1 MTDSSDEITTGQRSR
16 DRLEILVAILLGL
29 AAIVTAWCSFQ
40 ASQLGDLVQKNLAE
54 GVREADAA
62 SQSYNS
68 AIANDIRDQTLF
80 LEFAK
85 AAQADD
91 EETASYILETL
102 MSPELAA
109 AVEWWSTQPDDSGLD
124 SPFVKENPEWSNAL
138 YEEAAA
144 LDESSQAYF
153 DAAEK
158 ADSDADDFDVLTVI
172 LALSLFFFG
181 VAGLS
186 RQHRVMIGLST
197 VGTVIVVYSVIRCIA
212 LGDPAGVF

>member
-1 MTDSSDEITTGQRSR
+1 MNDARDSEAIGEWSR
-16 DRLEILVAILLGL
+16 DRLEIVVAILLGL

-91 EETASYILETL
+91 EETALYILETL

-109 AVEWWSTQPDDSGLD
+109 AVNWWSSQPDDSGFD

-144 LDESSQAYF
+144 FDESSQAYF
-153 DAAEK
+153 DAAER
-158 ADSDADDFDVLTVI
+158 ADRDADDFEVLTVI

-186 RQHRVMIGLST
+186 RQRRVMIGLST
-197 VGTVIVVYSVIRCIA
+197 VGTVIVAYSVIRCLV

>member
-1 MTDSSDEITTGQRSR
+1 MIDSADERTTGEWSR
-16 DRLEILVAILLGL
+16 DRLEIVVAILLGL

-40 ASQLGDLVQKNLAE
+40 ASQLDGIVQSSRAE
-54 GVREADAA
+54 GIREADAA

-68 AIANDIRDQTLF
+68 AIAADIRDQTLF

-91 EETASYILETL
+91 EETALYILETL

-109 AVEWWSTQPDDSGLD
+109 AVDWWSAQPDDSGFD
-124 SPFVKENPEWSNAL
+124 SPFVEENPEWSNAL

-144 LDESSQAYF
+144 LDESSQAFF

-158 ADSDADDFDVLTVI
+158 ADSDAEDFDILTVI
-172 LALSLFFFG
+172 LALSLFFLG

-186 RQHRVMIGLST
+186 RQRPVMIGLST
-197 VGTVIVVYSVIRCIA
+197 VGAVIVVYSVIRCVV

>member
-1 MTDSSDEITTGQRSR
+1 MDDARDSEAIGEWSR
-16 DRLEILVAILLGL
+16 DRLEIVVAILLGV

-40 ASQLGDLVQKNLAE
+40 ASQLDGIVQSSRAE
-54 GVREADAA
+54 GIREADAA

-68 AIANDIRDQTLF
+68 AISADVRDQTLF

-91 EETASYILETL
+91 EETALYILETL

-109 AVEWWSTQPDDSGLD
+109 AVDWWSAQPDDSGFD
-124 SPFVKENPEWSNAL
+124 SPFVEENPEWSNAL
-138 YEEAAA
+138 YEEAVAFDA
-144 LDESSQAYF
+144 SSQAYF
-153 DAAEK
+153 DVAER
-158 ADSDADDFDVLTVI
+158 ADMDADDFEVLTVI

-186 RQHRVMIGLST
+186 RQRRVMIGLST
-197 VGTVIVVYSVIRCIA
+197 VGIVIVAYSVIRCLV

>member
-1 MTDSSDEITTGQRSR
+1 MNDARDSEAIGEWSR
-16 DRLEILVAILLGL
+16 DRLEIVVAILLGL

-40 ASQLGDLVQKNLAE
+40 ASQLDGIVQSSRAE
-54 GVREADAA
+54 GIREADAA

-68 AIANDIRDQTLF
+68 AISADIRDQTLF

-91 EETASYILETL
+91 EETALYILETL

-109 AVEWWSTQPDDSGLD
+109 AVNWWSSQPDDSGFD

-144 LDESSQAYF
+144 FDESSQAYF
-153 DAAEK
+153 DAAER
-158 ADSDADDFDVLTVI
+158 ADRDADDFEVLTVI

-186 RQHRVMIGLST
+186 RQRRVMIGLST
-197 VGTVIVVYSVIRCIA
+197 VGTVIVAYSVIRCLV